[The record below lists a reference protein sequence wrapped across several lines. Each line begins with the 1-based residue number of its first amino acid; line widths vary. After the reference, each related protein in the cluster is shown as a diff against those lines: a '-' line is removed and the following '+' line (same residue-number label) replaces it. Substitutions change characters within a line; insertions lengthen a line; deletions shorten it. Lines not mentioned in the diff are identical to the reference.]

1 MRHCDEIVAIQQSL
15 TTMMIVLKNLFDID
29 INSARNSYLVWFVR
43 FTLSSHHLL
52 EVISELGNS
61 SPPLDAIP

>member
-1 MRHCDEIVAIQQSL
+1 
-15 TTMMIVLKNLFDID
+15 MMIVLKNLFDID